1 MTQEHIS
8 HPEGLPNCA
17 AGHRARHIHDKRC
30 ASAGGGHLV
39 ECACRSTS
47 KHAGPEKAIEA
58 WRRLN
63 RPARGARRTA
73 CCATCSSRQRPPIQS
88 RFSCAC
94 GEARPRPTNAQGG
107 KL

>member
-1 MTQEHIS
+1 MTQKQIS

-47 KHAGPEKAIEA
+47 KHADPDAAIAA

-63 RPARGARRTA
+63 RPAR
-73 CCATCSSRQRPPIQS
+73 S
-88 RFSCAC
+88 
-94 GEARPRPTNAQGG
+94 ARPAAVSAAVDNVLQFQLGLPASAAAKKLINGG
-107 KL
+107 AHGR

>member
-17 AGHRARHIHDKRC
+17 AGHRARHIHDKRS

-47 KHAGPEKAIEA
+47 KHADPDKAIAA

-63 RPARGARRTA
+63 SPAR
-73 CCATCSSRQRPPIQS
+73 S
-88 RFSCAC
+88 
-94 GEARPRPTNAQGG
+94 ARPSPMPAQTDNVLQFQLGLAER
-107 KL
+107 KPMTQRAALAMK

>member
-39 ECACRSTS
+39 ECACRATS
-47 KHAGPEKAIEA
+47 KSQDPEKALAE
-58 WRRLN
+58 WRRIN
-63 RPARGARRTA
+63 RPARSARALSSAAVPDNVVQFNLSLAEQAPARRKA
-73 CCATCSSRQRPPIQS
+73 A
-88 RFSCAC
+88 
-94 GEARPRPTNAQGG
+94 GG
-107 KL
+107 ANGRR

>member
-47 KHAGPEKAIEA
+47 KHADSDRAIAA

-63 RPARGARRTA
+63 RPARGARAPAAPTVA
-73 CCATCSSRQRPPIQS
+73 DNVVQFNLSLTEHAQ
-88 RFSCAC
+88 
-94 GEARPRPTNAQGG
+94 ARSKAVGG
-107 KL
+107 ANGRR

>member
-47 KHAGPEKAIEA
+47 KHADPDAAIAA

-63 RPARGARRTA
+63 RPARSARA
-73 CCATCSSRQRPPIQS
+73 AAAPAATDNVRQFQLGLADRKPK
-88 RFSCAC
+88 
-94 GEARPRPTNAQGG
+94 AQRLEGQHG
-107 KL
+107 RR

>member
-47 KHAGPEKAIEA
+47 KHADPEKAIEA

-63 RPARGARRTA
+63 RPARSARA
-73 CCATCSSRQRPPIQS
+73 SSPATVADNVVQMRLVM
-88 RFSCAC
+88 A
-94 GEARPRPTNAQGG
+94 GGG
-107 KL
+107 KVASAV

>member
-17 AGHRARHIHDKRC
+17 AGHRARHIHDKRG

-47 KHAGPEKAIEA
+47 KHADPDKAIAA

-63 RPARGARRTA
+63 RPER
-73 CCATCSSRQRPPIQS
+73 S
-88 RFSCAC
+88 
-94 GEARPRPTNAQGG
+94 ARPAALPVAADNVVQFQLGLAEHKPKTQRAA
-107 KL
+107 LASI

>member
-1 MTQEHIS
+1 MTQEQIS

-47 KHAGPEKAIEA
+47 RHADPDTAIAA

-63 RPARGARRTA
+63 RPARNARKVESA
-73 CCATCSSRQRPPIQS
+73 LPENVLQLPLLGS
-88 RFSCAC
+88 
-94 GEARPRPTNAQGG
+94 PREVRRVGG
-107 KL
+107 

>member
-17 AGHRARHIHDKRC
+17 ASHRARHIHDKRC

-47 KHAGPEKAIEA
+47 KHADPDKAIAA

-63 RPARGARRTA
+63 RPAR
-73 CCATCSSRQRPPIQS
+73 S
-88 RFSCAC
+88 
-94 GEARPRPTNAQGG
+94 ARPAAVPAAVDNVLQFQLGLTERKPKTQRAA
-107 KL
+107 LASI

>member
-17 AGHRARHIHDKRC
+17 AGHRARHIRDKRG

-47 KHAGPEKAIEA
+47 KHADPDKAIAA

-63 RPARGARRTA
+63 RPER
-73 CCATCSSRQRPPIQS
+73 S
-88 RFSCAC
+88 
-94 GEARPRPTNAQGG
+94 ARPAAAAADNVLQFQLGLAERKPKTQRAA
-107 KL
+107 LASI

>member
-30 ASAGGGHLV
+30 TAAGGGHLV

-47 KHAGPEKAIEA
+47 KHADPDAAIAA

-63 RPARGARRTA
+63 RPAR
-73 CCATCSSRQRPPIQS
+73 S
-88 RFSCAC
+88 
-94 GEARPRPTNAQGG
+94 ARPSVVPAAVDNVLQFQLGLAERKPKTQRAA
-107 KL
+107 LASI

>member
-30 ASAGGGHLV
+30 AAAGGGHLV

-47 KHAGPEKAIEA
+47 KHADPDAAIAA

-63 RPARGARRTA
+63 RPAR
-73 CCATCSSRQRPPIQS
+73 S
-88 RFSCAC
+88 
-94 GEARPRPTNAQGG
+94 ARPAAVLAVDNVLQFQLGLAERKPKTQRAA
-107 KL
+107 LASI

>member
-17 AGHRARHIHDKRC
+17 AGHRARHIRDKRC

-47 KHAGPEKAIEA
+47 KHADPEKAIEA

-63 RPARGARRTA
+63 RPPR
-73 CCATCSSRQRPPIQS
+73 S
-88 RFSCAC
+88 
-94 GEARPRPTNAQGG
+94 ARPSPAPAVADNVVQFKLGLAEQSQQQRAIGG
-107 KL
+107 RHGRS

>member
-17 AGHRARHIHDKRC
+17 AGHRARHIHDKRS

-47 KHAGPEKAIEA
+47 KHADPDKAIEA

-63 RPARGARRTA
+63 RPARSARQPALPAVADNVVQFNLSLAEPAAKRTRA
-73 CCATCSSRQRPPIQS
+73 HAST
-88 RFSCAC
+88 
-94 GEARPRPTNAQGG
+94 QGG
-107 KL
+107 RP

>member
-1 MTQEHIS
+1 MTQKHIS

-47 KHAGPEKAIEA
+47 KHADPDKAIAA

-63 RPARGARRTA
+63 RPARSARPASVDMPIDNVLQFQLGLTERTPKARR
-73 CCATCSSRQRPPIQS
+73 I
-88 RFSCAC
+88 
-94 GEARPRPTNAQGG
+94 GG
-107 KL
+107 HHGRG

>member
-47 KHAGPEKAIEA
+47 KHADPDKAIAA

-63 RPARGARRTA
+63 RPARSARAPSLPPVTDNVVQFNLSLAEQAPARRK
-73 CCATCSSRQRPPIQS
+73 AT
-88 RFSCAC
+88 
-94 GEARPRPTNAQGG
+94 GG
-107 KL
+107 AHGRR

>member
-8 HPEGLPNCA
+8 HPEGLPNCT

-47 KHAGPEKAIEA
+47 KHADPDKAIEA

-63 RPARGARRTA
+63 RPARSARAPALPTVTDNVLQFNRSLAEQAPARRQA
-73 CCATCSSRQRPPIQS
+73 A
-88 RFSCAC
+88 
-94 GEARPRPTNAQGG
+94 GG
-107 KL
+107 ANGRR

>member
-8 HPEGLPNCA
+8 HPEGLPNCT

-47 KHAGPEKAIEA
+47 KHPDPDKAIAA

-63 RPARGARRTA
+63 RPERSARPAAAPEATDNVLQFQLGLTERTPKARR
-73 CCATCSSRQRPPIQS
+73 I
-88 RFSCAC
+88 
-94 GEARPRPTNAQGG
+94 GG
-107 KL
+107 HHGRG

>member
-1 MTQEHIS
+1 MTQKHIS

-47 KHAGPEKAIEA
+47 KHADPDNAIAA
-58 WRRLN
+58 WLRLN
-63 RPARGARRTA
+63 RPVR
-73 CCATCSSRQRPPIQS
+73 S
-88 RFSCAC
+88 
-94 GEARPRPTNAQGG
+94 ARPAAVPAPADNVLQFKLTLAEQTTQHRAVGG
-107 KL
+107 GHGRS

>member
-8 HPEGLPNCA
+8 HPEGLQNCA

-47 KHAGPEKAIEA
+47 KHADPDKAIAA

-63 RPARGARRTA
+63 RPERSARAMPTA
-73 CCATCSSRQRPPIQS
+73 PCNVVQFKLGLAEQTSRQQR
-88 RFSCAC
+88 A
-94 GEARPRPTNAQGG
+94 AGG
-107 KL
+107 RYGRS

>member
-17 AGHRARHIHDKRC
+17 DGHRARHIHDKRC

-47 KHAGPEKAIEA
+47 KHADPDKAIAA

-63 RPARGARRTA
+63 RPARSARA
-73 CCATCSSRQRPPIQS
+73 PSP
-88 RFSCAC
+88 
-94 GEARPRPTNAQGG
+94 EAIADNVVQMRLVMAGGG
-107 KL
+107 KVASAV

>member
-17 AGHRARHIHDKRC
+17 VGHRARHIHDKRC

-47 KHAGPEKAIEA
+47 KHADPDKAIAA

-63 RPARGARRTA
+63 RPER
-73 CCATCSSRQRPPIQS
+73 S
-88 RFSCAC
+88 
-94 GEARPRPTNAQGG
+94 ARPAAAAAATDNVLQFQFCLAERKPKIQRAA
-107 KL
+107 LASF